1 MKTRFIKDYRYKRE
15 EYRVV
20 RALHVLETVLSASY
34 RVERTEEKSIEEQ
47 VA

>member
-20 RALHVLETVLSASY
+20 WASDVLGTVLSASY
-34 RVERTEEKSIEEQ
+34 RVKRTEEKSIEEQ